1 MRVTPGSY
9 RSDLQSHRMERP
21 SDMPTTTTFRL
32 ITAAVLTGLIAVVFL
47 AAMTGALH
55 PAVAAT
61 AATPSLVG
69 RIALADRLD

>member
-1 MRVTPGSY
+1 
-9 RSDLQSHRMERP
+9 
-21 SDMPTTTTFRL
+21 MPTTTTFRL

-47 AAMTGALH
+47 AAVTGALH